1 MSCDGSGNNAGGA
14 TASRGEAAAG
24 LAMERMII
32 EAKQAF
38 LFSFFSEGSA
48 KNASSKEELSV
59 SLSLPRPSLTAD
71 GSVVGPYPFEEKLGG
86 GSFGD
91 PGRHQLHMRPTV
103 AHACASRVT
112 RTADAYAP
120 PLPTPPAAPTALR
133 AATSAASNAGE

>member
-1 MSCDGSGNNAGGA
+1 M
-14 TASRGEAAAG
+14 
-24 LAMERMII
+24 I

-48 KNASSKEELSV
+48 KNASSKEEL

-103 AHACASRVT
+103 AHACRHAQMRF
-112 RTADAYAP
+112 ACDA
-120 PLPTPPAAPTALR
+120 
-133 AATSAASNAGE
+133 NG

>member
-14 TASRGEAAAG
+14 TASRAGGGEPAAAG
-24 LAMERMII
+24 LAMERMI

-48 KNASSKEELSV
+48 KNASSKEEL

-103 AHACASRVT
+103 AHACRHAQMRF
-112 RTADAYAP
+112 ACDA
-120 PLPTPPAAPTALR
+120 
-133 AATSAASNAGE
+133 NG

>member
-24 LAMERMII
+24 LAMERMI

-59 SLSLPRPSLTAD
+59 SLSLPRPSLAAD

-91 PGRHQLHMRPTV
+91 PGRHQLHMRPTPDGG
-103 AHACASRVT
+103 ARMRFAC
-112 RTADAYAP
+112 DA
-120 PLPTPPAAPTALR
+120 
-133 AATSAASNAGE
+133 NG